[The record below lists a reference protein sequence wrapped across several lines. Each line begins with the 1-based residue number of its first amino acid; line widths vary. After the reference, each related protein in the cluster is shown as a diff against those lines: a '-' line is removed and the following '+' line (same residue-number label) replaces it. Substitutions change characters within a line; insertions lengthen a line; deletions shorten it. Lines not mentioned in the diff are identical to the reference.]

1 MIDIH
6 ITGEGVRSQIT
17 NETAID
23 VMTALAEAVFHI
35 CKRNNLPS
43 SPVHIAIITFLSNKR
58 CHASRASLLNKRRY
72 ASRIGLL

>member
-35 CKRNNLPS
+35 CKRNNLP
-43 SPVHIAIITFLSNKR
+43 IRAIVAALTEADKTFKNEED
-58 CHASRASLLNKRRY
+58 
-72 ASRIGLL
+72 